1 MKTEADK
8 FKGGE
13 AERSGGEELRCSR
26 EGGAGQLEELKG
38 GDSAES
44 DSKDDGR
51 VSFDAGAAALRL
63 SREG

>member
-1 MKTEADK
+1 VKTEADK